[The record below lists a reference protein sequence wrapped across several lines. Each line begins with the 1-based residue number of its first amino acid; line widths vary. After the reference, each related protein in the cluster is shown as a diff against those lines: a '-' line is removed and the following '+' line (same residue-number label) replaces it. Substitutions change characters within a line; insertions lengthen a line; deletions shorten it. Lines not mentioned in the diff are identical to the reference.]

1 MKAKKYDWIVKVAR
15 VNDDNQ
21 YVINHINVLD
31 ATKREVIEY
40 ANTLVSCSIVRIYKL
55 ETIL

>member
-1 MKAKKYDWIVKVAR
+1 MKTKKYDWMIKVTR

-21 YVINHINVLD
+21 YVITHINVLD
-31 ATKREVIEY
+31 STKEEVIER
-40 ANTLVSCSIVRIYKL
+40 AKTLTDCAIVRVYKL

>member
-1 MKAKKYDWIVKVAR
+1 MKARKYDWIIKITR

-31 ATKREVIEY
+31 STKKEVIEY
-40 ANTLVSCSIVRIYKL
+40 AETLTDCAIVRIYKL
-55 ETIL
+55 EAIL

>member
-1 MKAKKYDWIVKVAR
+1 MKARKYDWIIKITR

-31 ATKREVIEY
+31 STKKKVIEY
-40 ANTLVSCSIVRIYKL
+40 AKL
-55 ETIL
+55 L

>member
-31 ATKREVIEY
+31 STKKEVIEY
-40 ANTLVSCSIVRIYKL
+40 ANTLVKCSIVRIYKL

>member
-1 MKAKKYDWIVKVAR
+1 MKSKKYDWIIKVAR

-40 ANTLVSCSIVRIYKL
+40 ADTLVSCSIVRIYKL
-55 ETIL
+55 ETVL

>member
-1 MKAKKYDWIVKVAR
+1 MKAKKYDWIVKVAC

-31 ATKREVIEY
+31 ATKKEVIEY
-40 ANTLVSCSIVRIYKL
+40 ANTLVKCSIVRIYKL

>member
-1 MKAKKYDWIVKVAR
+1 MKAKKYDWIIKVTR

-31 ATKREVIEY
+31 STKKEVIEY
-40 ANTLVSCSIVRIYKL
+40 AKTLIDCAIIRIYKL